1 MGGWLLGW
9 ILRMEIWRYVMRGV
23 VGTCSG
29 LFFADGTVC
38 INYCCLNWDVWIFQ
52 KFEIFVILA
61 TYE

>member
-38 INYCCLNWDVWIFQ
+38 INCC
-52 KFEIFVILA
+52 FELGRLDISKI
-61 TYE
+61 